1 MANIIDFKFKV
12 HNKLDDEI
20 FKIEISWQ
28 TSAKDAIPIIKKEM
42 AARYE
47 QVPDVINIS
56 FTWMT

>member
-47 QVPDVINIS
+47 QVPG
-56 FTWMT
+56 FQY